1 MEPAVAAKN
10 RHIPRK
16 HAGRP
21 SKEIHMR
28 IAQVAFT
35 GVFALAVLTGPTLAK
50 NATTQK
56 ADEPA
61 ASPTCSA
68 YQQAP
73 DGSWAQLPCKEH
85 GDRDQAAPQRNSTA
99 PSKTRTR

>member
-1 MEPAVAAKN
+1 
-10 RHIPRK
+10 
-16 HAGRP
+16 
-21 SKEIHMR
+21 MR

-73 DGSWAQLPCKEH
+73 DGSWAQLPCKEDGERSQTQTQH
-85 GDRDQAAPQRNSTA
+85 RPAARGTDHEE
-99 PSKTRTR
+99 R